1 MKTFSRGLWL
11 VPIFAALMTVPAS
24 AQRWT
29 WDFGVYGGYSWYSKL
44 LDSDETG
51 LPDDAAA
58 QTFKWESGFMGGIQI
73 GYNFGSNLGVRLNT
87 RYTDRP
93 IVGSDMEDFEFVSS
107 TNLWAAS
114 LDLLYRFKNAPDEFL
129 GTEIY
134 PYVALGLGAKWM
146 NPGGDQFT
154 CNDTAEG
161 ESFACVPFTSGG
173 PQGSVNSRTFAIG
186 EKNSLMGLIG
196 LGADWRLSRSF
207 ILRTEI
213 NDQIYSPQ
221 VYRINQPWTGTTVTL
236 TNEDNRANLI
246 NEIGLTLGLHFLFGI
261 APVPVVAVAPP
272 PPPPPP
278 PVAPPPPP
286 PPREDAITICVV
298 DPTAP
303 GGLRMQSATLVESR
317 DTFIVVGGTRTPI
330 SSANLG
336 SGVTVATGSDWY
348 VRGQPLVMT
357 VGRSRVEFA
366 TYGGAQRIAS
376 QDLAYLGTVNGF
388 PVYADRDDV
397 SSFITELDQL
407 NRSRPNTDLG
417 VLLNDQRTL
426 RTSLENVRM
435 WYVPVYPY
443 GCVFQG
449 VQRAEP
455 VTKGK

>member
-11 VPIFAALMTVPAS
+11 VPIFAVLMTVPAS

-51 LPDDAAA
+51 LPDDAAG

-93 IVGSDMEDFEFVSS
+93 IVGSDLEDFEFVSS

-114 LDLLYRFKNAPDEFL
+114 LDLLWRFKNPPDEFL

-134 PYVALGLGAKWM
+134 PFLAVGLGAKWM

-154 CNDTAEG
+154 CNDTGGG

-221 VYRINQPWTGTTVTL
+221 VYRINQPWAGTTVTL

-286 PPREDAITICVV
+286 PPREDAITVCVV

-317 DTFIVVGGTRTPI
+317 SEEHT
-330 SSANLG
+330 SELQSQSNLVCRLLLEKKN
-336 SGVTVATGSDWY
+336 VTQRFMDELAQCYNVLPQLDINNTIDYRPEGDEKWF
-348 VRGQPLVMT
+348 LENEKT
-357 VGRSRVEFA
+357 VTQFCRKM
-366 TYGGAQRIAS
+366 
-376 QDLAYLGTVNGF
+376 D
-388 PVYADRDDV
+388 ADRHLMD
-397 SSFITELDQL
+397 I
-407 NRSRPNTDLG
+407 
-417 VLLNDQRTL
+417 
-426 RTSLENVRM
+426 
-435 WYVPVYPY
+435 
-443 GCVFQG
+443 
-449 VQRAEP
+449 
-455 VTKGK
+455 